1 MASEKYTGINRL
13 FHSWTLQKIL
23 DKINDGTIRTVIDDW
38 KWIFTFTKRYKPFV
52 IFYTILGILS
62 STLSLGASWVSA
74 KMIDIITN
82 HQADKLWLLITIMVG
97 STLFSLAFSSIMSR
111 VSTKISIYV
120 NNDIQSLI
128 FDKIIDARWTEL
140 NKYQN
145 GDLLNRF
152 NSDVGTIAGNAISWI
167 PNLIIDVYIF
177 TLTFI
182 IMVRMDWVMAIIA
195 LLAAPFL
202 LISSKFIMR
211 KMRMYRQKVLEL
223 NSDMMSFEVE
233 TFFNFDTIK
242 SFGIIGYYGRQLKE
256 WQKKYK
262 KHNLEYNKFEIN
274 ANIWMTIL
282 STLVAMT
289 AFGYCLWRLW
299 NNFITYGTMTFFLEQ
314 RGALTSRF
322 NALVKIIPGMMNSS
336 VSAHRVRELV
346 ELDKEVHDPESYEKL
361 SAIADDGISVELKD
375 VSFSY
380 KEDSEIYKDCSFTA
394 HPGEIVAVLGS
405 SGEGKTTLL
414 RMILGLILPDT
425 GAVTLTGSDGVPVP
439 VNADLR
445 QLFSYVPQGNTVFSG
460 TIAENMRMVKEDA
473 TDEELI
479 EALKTACAWE
489 FIEKL
494 PDGIYSRLGDNGR
507 GLSMGQGQRISI
519 ARSLLRD
526 SPILLL
532 DEATSALDVGTERRV
547 LQNIIHQRPNKTCI
561 VSTHRPS
568 VLEQCQ
574 RIYRVEGKRITE
586 LNETEAEEAVRRY
599 MGQA

>member
-1 MASEKYTGINRL
+1 MASQKYTGINRL
-13 FHSWTLQKIL
+13 FHSTALQKIL
-23 DKINDGTIRTVIDDW
+23 DKINDGTIRTVFDDW
-38 KWIFTFTKRYKPFV
+38 KWIFTFTKRYKSFV

-152 NSDVGTIAGNAISWI
+152 NNDVGTIAGNAISWI

-182 IMVRMDWVMAIIA
+182 VMVRMDWIMALIA

-274 ANIWMTIL
+274 ANIWMTLL
-282 STLVAMT
+282 STLVAMA

-346 ELDKEVHDPESYEKL
+346 ELDKEIHDEESFEKL

-380 KEDSEIYKDCSFTA
+380 KEDSEIYKDSCFAA

-445 QLFSYVPQGNTVFSG
+445 QLFSYVPQGSTVFSG

-479 EALKTACAWE
+479 AALKTACAWE

-547 LQNIIHQRPNKTCI
+547 LQNIIRQRPNKTCI

-586 LNETEAEEAVRRY
+586 LSETEAEEAVKKY